1 MDTDAG
7 NHSAKTQTKT
17 VAGIFMLAVM
27 LFLLTGCR
35 TGSVFDGSR
44 VSDASGFR
52 MEYSILNREESAGLN
67 LTEGDRLQVSLSH
80 TEGTVDVTVGMNGK
94 EPIYRGNGQQ
104 NAEFVLEILEKGNYH
119 ISVSGHQA
127 KGNIAFIRIHG
138 GQV

>member
-1 MDTDAG
+1 M
-7 NHSAKTQTKT
+7 HSSTARQSKRKAT
-17 VAGIFMLAVM
+17 AGICMFAAM

-104 NAEFVLEILEKGNYH
+104 NAEFVLEIAETGSYH
-119 ISVSGHQA
+119 IFVSGHQA
-127 KGNIAFIRIHG
+127 KGNISFTRIPEKTE
-138 GQV
+138 

>member
-1 MDTDAG
+1 MQG
-7 NHSAKTQTKT
+7 NTERRSKLKQAAC
-17 VAGIFMLAVM
+17 VCMLAAM

-104 NAEFVLEILEKGNYH
+104 NADFSLEIAETGNYH
-119 ISVSGHQA
+119 ISVTGHQA
-127 KGNIAFIRIHG
+127 KGNITFTRIPG
-138 GQV
+138 GQE